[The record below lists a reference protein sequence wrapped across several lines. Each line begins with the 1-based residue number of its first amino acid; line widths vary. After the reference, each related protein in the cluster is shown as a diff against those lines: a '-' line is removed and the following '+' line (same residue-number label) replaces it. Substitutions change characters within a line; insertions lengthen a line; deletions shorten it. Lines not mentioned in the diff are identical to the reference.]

1 MKTTHCRLLS
11 QAMLM
16 SFSHFAALILFMH
29 TFAVVAAA
37 ADAFSVDDYSH
48 I

>member
-29 TFAVVAAA
+29 TFAVADAAA
-37 ADAFSVDDYSH
+37 AFSVDDYSH

>member
-29 TFAVVAAA
+29 TFAVVVAAA
-37 ADAFSVDDYSH
+37 AFSVDDYSH